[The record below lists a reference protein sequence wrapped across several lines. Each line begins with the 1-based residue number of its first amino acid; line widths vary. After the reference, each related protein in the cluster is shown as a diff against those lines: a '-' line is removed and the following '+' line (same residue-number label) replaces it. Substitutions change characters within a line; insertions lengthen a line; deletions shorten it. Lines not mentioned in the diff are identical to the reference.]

1 MSINVIG
8 ESTSRHFLLLG
19 ADFWVQN
26 TTRAKHRHISV
37 VNRANMLVRHINH
50 QRGIIDK
57 YVLGTNFESTS
68 GILHHKD
75 KLQMHLDSKVQLTNI
90 C

>member
-26 TTRAKHRHISV
+26 TTRAKLRHIPV
-37 VNRANMLVRHINH
+37 VNKANMLVRHINH

-57 YVLGTNFESTS
+57 YVLGTNFESIS
-68 GILHHKD
+68 GILHHNS
-75 KLQMHLDSKVQLTNI
+75 QRQAPNAS
-90 C
+90 